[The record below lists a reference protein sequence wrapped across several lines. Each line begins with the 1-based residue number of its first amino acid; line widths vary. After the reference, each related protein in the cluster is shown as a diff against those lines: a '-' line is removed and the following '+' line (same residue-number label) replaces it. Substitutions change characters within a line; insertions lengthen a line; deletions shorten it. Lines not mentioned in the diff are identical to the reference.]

1 MIIDGLTYVGKSIFG
16 PSATGSEIVSLLD
29 DLGVDRAVV
38 CPFKPQSY
46 DLRAA
51 NETVAEAVRK
61 YPDRLVGF
69 ARVDPWQREAAIR
82 DLQRAYEEL
91 GLRGLFIH
99 PWEETFPIAAPEV
112 DPLIG
117 VAATL
122 GLPVLI
128 AAGYPWLSEGLQVGD
143 LASRFPSVD
152 FIATNGC
159 QINISGFGTFDAD
172 YALARNSNLVIQ
184 TTGVYRQD
192 FLEEVAVRHGVD
204 RLLFASSFPLMEPR
218 LEILRVRLGAFDEK
232 GKQAILGTN
241 ALGRMLRS

>member
-1 MIIDGLTYVGKSIFG
+1 MIVDSLTYVGKSMFG
-16 PSATGSEIVSLLD
+16 PSATAEEIVSRLD
-29 DLGVDRAVV
+29 DLQIDKAVV
-38 CPFKPQSY
+38 CAFKPLSY

-69 ARVDPWQREAAIR
+69 ARIDPWQGDGAIR
-82 DLQRAYEEL
+82 DMEQAEGEL

-112 DPLIG
+112 NPLIQ
-117 VAATL
+117 VAADR

-128 AAGYPWLSEGLQVGD
+128 AAGYPWVSEGLQVGD
-143 LASRFPSVD
+143 LASRFPMVD

-159 QINISGFGTFDAD
+159 QINISGLGTFDAD
-172 YALARNSNLVIQ
+172 YALARNPNLVIQ

-192 FLEEVAVRHGVD
+192 FLEEVAARHGVE

-218 LEILRVRLGAFDEK
+218 LEILRVRLGAFDEQ

-241 ALGRMLRS
+241 ALARMVRS